1 MFSYLFDHALHWTL
15 QVINTGFS
23 FGWLNFEW
31 IYIVSIDSWKGPKRL
46 LEFQSCAAGK
56 QKASQIEKDGAEAK
70 RQRRASGDDFE
81 EFVALLEKIQY
92 MKTFHGNFG
101 IWEEVSMRQDSDMKV
116 MKSKSPWIPSFEW
129 EDFSG
134 FAAKDTIKRIS
145 ADHFNTTYSSYDK
158 RPAESFD
165 LNVEASSNQKI
176 SAGF

>member
-1 MFSYLFDHALHWTL
+1 M
-15 QVINTGFS
+15 
-23 FGWLNFEW
+23 
-31 IYIVSIDSWKGPKRL
+31 DSWKGPKRL
-46 LEFQSCAAGK
+46 LEFQPCASAK
-56 QKASQIEKDGAEAK
+56 QKASQIETDGAEAK
-70 RQRRASGDDFE
+70 RQRKESKSTGDDFE

-92 MKTFHGNFG
+92 MKTNHRNFG

-134 FAAKDTIKRIS
+134 FTAKDTIKRIS

-165 LNVEASSNQKI
+165 LNVEASSNQEM

>member
-1 MFSYLFDHALHWTL
+1 MNEFILCPWIPGRDRNDCSSSNPVLRVNRRPHKLKKMEPRPKGSAGHQRALEMIL
-15 QVINTGFS
+15 S
-23 FGWLNFEW
+23 FF
-31 IYIVSIDSWKGPKRL
+31 V
-46 LEFQSCAAGK
+46 
-56 QKASQIEKDGAEAK
+56 ASK
-70 RQRRASGDDFE
+70 STGDDFE